1 MGILADLL
9 PLMDATVVAQPGVL
23 DGAGTWLASG
33 GNASY
38 RCRYEG
44 GPQLVRD
51 AAGQEVVSSL
61 LCIVGGVLVS
71 HDPSIMRFDITSPFQ
86 PHRLEVQALRIEP
99 ISDETGVI
107 FAEVYFL

>member
-1 MGILADLL
+1 MAFLDDLL
-9 PLMDATVVAQPGVL
+9 PLFDATIVAQPGFV
-23 DGAGTWLASG
+23 DGAGTWFASG
-33 GNASY
+33 GSAEY

-44 GPQLVRD
+44 GPHLVRD
-51 AAGQEVVSSL
+51 MSGQEVVSSV

-99 ISDETGVI
+99 VSDETGVI
-107 FAEVYFL
+107 YDEVYLP